1 MSSQQQPQ
9 LSQGNRMYLY
19 RMLKAAIGTGRQ
31 TFITQIEEAL
41 AADGL
46 AAEDMGFADARA
58 LMEALGDMVTLTVFK
73 GGRVYATLV
82 AQPEWDEAL
91 ESADDSPKPAGGKS
105 AGKPWKRKKGARG
118 LKPVRPRI
126 VPRETADEP
135 TNVETAESASAEQ
148 KTPVALSETPVA
160 LSETPATSQEAPAR
174 APEALV
180 APEGS
185 AEADVPATRAAAA
198 DASGEATAHDAEE
211 PTTRAAS
218 ETDGAE
224 QRGPSMSAKDDGL
237 EPSAAATD
245 SEENPSATAG
255 DARIGSPE
263 PASDAQQGRAETT
276 NNAVQETAGATG
288 GEAPDATVRAPEPAF
303 SLTVTF
309 DPDRADA
316 GVTTLESTPVT
327 NDASTAET
335 AAEAPSGGKPGA
347 SEAAADEPEARAAD
361 SNAATAGPRPVDL
374 SMYPQDFAAE
384 VYCPASVMAELAAL
398 LPYGADALGI
408 AGEYFYIA
416 CLRGTADLS
425 RGGASFP
432 LYYLH
437 DGERHAATVRLK
449 KRAVS
454 NLAWAIDA
462 VEIDR

>member
-73 GGRVYATLV
+73 GGRIYATLV

-126 VPRETADEP
+126 VPRETTDEP
-135 TNVETAESASAEQ
+135 ANVETAESASAGQ
-148 KTPVALSETPVA
+148 ETPMA
-160 LSETPATSQEAPAR
+160 LSETPATSQEAPARAPEAPAR

-185 AEADVPATRAAAA
+185 AEADVPATREAAA

-218 ETDGAE
+218 KTDGAE
-224 QRGPSMSAKDDGL
+224 QRGPSMSAKGDGL
-237 EPSAAATD
+237 EPSGAATD

-255 DARIGSPE
+255 GAGIGSPE
-263 PASDAQQGRAETT
+263 PASNVQQERAETT
-276 NNAVQETAGATG
+276 NNAVQETTGATG
-288 GEAPDATVRAPEPAF
+288 GEAPEATVRAPEPAF

-347 SEAAADEPEARAAD
+347 SEAAADEPEAKAAD
-361 SNAATAGPRPVDL
+361 SNAATTEPRPVDL

-384 VYCPASVMAELAAL
+384 VYCPASIMAELAAL

>member
-135 TNVETAESASAEQ
+135 ANVETAESASAGQ
-148 KTPVALSETPVA
+148 ETPMA

-185 AEADVPATRAAAA
+185 AEADVPATREAAA
-198 DASGEATAHDAEE
+198 DASGEAASHDAEE
-211 PTTRAAS
+211 PTKHAAS

-224 QRGPSMSAKDDGL
+224 QRGPSMPAKGDGL
-237 EPSAAATD
+237 EPSAAAND

-255 DARIGSPE
+255 DAGIGSPE
-263 PASDAQQGRAETT
+263 PASDVQQERAETT
-276 NNAVQETAGATG
+276 SNAVQGAAGATG
-288 GEAPDATVRAPEPAF
+288 GEAPEATVRAPEPAF

-327 NDASTAET
+327 NEASTAET
-335 AAEAPSGGKPGA
+335 AAEAPSGGKLGA
-347 SEAAADEPEARAAD
+347 NETAADEPEAKAAD
-361 SNAATAGPRPVDL
+361 SNAATTEPRPVDL

-384 VYCPASVMAELAAL
+384 VYCPASIMAELAAL

>member
-1 MSSQQQPQ
+1 
-9 LSQGNRMYLY
+9 
-19 RMLKAAIGTGRQ
+19 
-31 TFITQIEEAL
+31 
-41 AADGL
+41 
-46 AAEDMGFADARA
+46 
-58 LMEALGDMVTLTVFK
+58 
-73 GGRVYATLV
+73 
-82 AQPEWDEAL
+82 
-91 ESADDSPKPAGGKS
+91 
-105 AGKPWKRKKGARG
+105 
-118 LKPVRPRI
+118 
-126 VPRETADEP
+126 
-135 TNVETAESASAEQ
+135 
-148 KTPVALSETPVA
+148 
-160 LSETPATSQEAPAR
+160 
-174 APEALV
+174 
-180 APEGS
+180 
-185 AEADVPATRAAAA
+185 
-198 DASGEATAHDAEE
+198 
-211 PTTRAAS
+211 
-218 ETDGAE
+218 
-224 QRGPSMSAKDDGL
+224 MSAKGDGL
-237 EPSAAATD
+237 EPSAAAND
-245 SEENPSATAG
+245 SEENPSASAG
-255 DARIGSPE
+255 DAGIGSPE
-263 PASDAQQGRAETT
+263 PASNVQQGRAETT
-276 NNAVQETAGATG
+276 NNVVQKTAGATG
-288 GEAPDATVRAPEPAF
+288 GEAPETTVHAPEPAF

-347 SEAAADEPEARAAD
+347 SEAAADEPEAKAAD

-384 VYCPASVMAELAAL
+384 VYCPASIMAELAAL

-437 DGERHAATVRLK
+437 DGERHVATVRLK

>member
-19 RMLKAAIGTGRQ
+19 RMLKTAIGTGRQ
-31 TFITQIEEAL
+31 TFITQIEDAL

-46 AAEDMGFADARA
+46 AAEDMGFVDARA

-135 TNVETAESASAEQ
+135 ANVETAESSSAGQ
-148 KTPVALSETPVA
+148 ETPMA
-160 LSETPATSQEAPAR
+160 LSETPATSQEAHAIS
-174 APEALV
+174 PEALA

-185 AEADVPATRAAAA
+185 AEANVSATSEAAG
-198 DASGEATAHDAEE
+198 DASGEAASYDAEKSTAH
-211 PTTRAAS
+211 AAS
-218 ETDGAE
+218 EAAGTE
-224 QRGPSMSAKDDGL
+224 QRGPSVSAKDDEL
-237 EPSAAATD
+237 EMSGAAND
-245 SEENPSATAG
+245 SEENPSASAG
-255 DARIGSPE
+255 DAGIGSPE
-263 PASDAQQGRAETT
+263 PASDVQQERAETT
-276 NNAVQETAGATG
+276 NDAVQETAGATG
-288 GEAPDATVRAPEPAF
+288 GGAPEATVRAPEPAF

-327 NDASTAET
+327 NEASTAET

-347 SEAAADEPEARAAD
+347 SEAAADEPEAKAAD
-361 SNAATAGPRPVDL
+361 SNAATAEPRPVDL

-384 VYCPASVMAELAAL
+384 VYCPASIMAELTAL

>member
-19 RMLKAAIGTGRQ
+19 RMLKAAVGTGRQ
-31 TFITQIEEAL
+31 TFITQIEDVL

-105 AGKPWKRKKGARG
+105 AGKPWKRKKGVRG
-118 LKPVRPRI
+118 IKPIRPRI

-135 TNVETAESASAEQ
+135 SDVETAESAS
-148 KTPVALSETPVA
+148 TGR
-160 LSETPATSQEAPAR
+160 ETPAALPETPMASQEAPVR

-180 APEGS
+180 TPEGS
-185 AEADVPATRAAAA
+185 AEANAPATREAAA
-198 DASGEATAHDAEE
+198 DASGEAASHDGEE
-211 PTTRAAS
+211 PTARAAS

-224 QRGPSMSAKDDGL
+224 QREPSVSAKDDEL
-237 EPSAAATD
+237 EPSSAAND
-245 SEENPSATAG
+245 SEENPSASAG
-255 DARIGSPE
+255 DAGIGSPE
-263 PASDAQQGRAETT
+263 PASDVQQERAETT
-276 NNAVQETAGATG
+276 NNAVQETAGTTG
-288 GEAPDATVRAPEPAF
+288 GEAPETTVRAPEPAF

-327 NDASTAET
+327 NEASTAET
-335 AAEAPSGGKPGA
+335 AAEAPSGGKPGS
-347 SEAAADEPEARAAD
+347 SEAAAGESEARAAD
-361 SNAATAGPRPVDL
+361 SNAATAEPRPVDL

-384 VYCPASVMAELAAL
+384 VYCPASIMAELAAL